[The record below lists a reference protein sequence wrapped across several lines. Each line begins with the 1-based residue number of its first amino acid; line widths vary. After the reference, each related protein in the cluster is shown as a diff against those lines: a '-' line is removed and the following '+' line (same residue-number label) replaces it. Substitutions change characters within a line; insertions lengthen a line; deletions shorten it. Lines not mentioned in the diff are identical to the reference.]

1 MRRPIRSII
10 ITASVLLLAGCSG
23 GADDNQVADTQ
34 MADLDSLEGTISDDM
49 INTDESTDE
58 APVDAPVDAS
68 SAATTPEKAEGP
80 KPKLDP
86 AAAKETG
93 GPLIVKIEPEPA
105 TE

>member
-1 MRRPIRSII
+1 MRRAIRSL
-10 ITASVLLLAGCSG
+10 ITASVLLLAGCDG
-23 GADDNQVADTQ
+23 GADDNKAVDTQ

-58 APVDAPVDAS
+58 APVDAPVDAPPT
-68 SAATTPEKAEGP
+68 ATTPAKAESP
-80 KPKLDP
+80 TPKLDP

-93 GPLIVKIEPEPA
+93 GPLIVKIEPEPT